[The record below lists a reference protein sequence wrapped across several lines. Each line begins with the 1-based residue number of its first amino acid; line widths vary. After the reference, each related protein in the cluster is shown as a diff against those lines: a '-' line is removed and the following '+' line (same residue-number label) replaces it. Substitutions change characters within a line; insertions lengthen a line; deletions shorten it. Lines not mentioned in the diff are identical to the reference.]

1 MTRRIRLADGDR
13 ARYGGDEWLDWDPD
27 HLAYSEAMLLQEH
40 LGVTPAEYVRSWLG
54 GGTADATK
62 WALWLSLRRSGVTV
76 DWDSFDPDI
85 IGTRIERTPEP
96 EGKDPGPSSTPPT
109 TSEPG

>member
-1 MTRRIRLADGDR
+1 VTLRLRLTDADR

-27 HLAYSEAMLLQEH
+27 HLAYSEAVLLQE
-40 LGVTPAEYVRSWLG
+40 LVGVTPAEYVRSWLG

-62 WALWLSLRRSGVTV
+62 WALWLSLRRAGVEV

-85 IGTRIERTPEP
+85 IGTRVERAGES
-96 EGKDPGPSSTPPT
+96 EGKDPSTPPT
-109 TSEPG
+109 TSGPG